1 MEKNNY
7 FIINIVSSLLPLL
20 AMLIFSRITQAV
32 PLLIAC
38 IIILLLV
45 LWSIAAL
52 IRVKEKSPGM
62 KIFGTVMG
70 VFGVFITL
78 LIGLMSALII
88 PKI

>member
-1 MEKNNY
+1 MEKNVN

-20 AMLIFSRITQAV
+20 AMLIFSGITQAV
-32 PLLIAC
+32 SLLISC
-38 IIILLLV
+38 IIIFLLV

-52 IRVKEKSPGM
+52 IREKGKSPRM

-70 VFGVFITL
+70 VFGAFITV